1 MAVLSCRKTAPE
13 RWEEECEHG
22 EPETRAP
29 STEPTLLT
37 ARMTAWY
44 DRSLVQAPGGPT
56 SHDIVTAALGGGVGR
71 WGNSLGSLL
80 YHSQPGGG
88 ALLQVPGH
96 HRPPNSYHQ
105 TPSTGAPRA
114 VAAPGPSPVLS
125 RTRVTTRSGKQNPAL
140 LGQGLPRT
148 CTRWA
153 RGQVAETT
161 GSRES
166 GLNSASP
173 SDPKSS
179 LAPRAN
185 RPSLLLTSLSSD
197 RPRRRQRD
205 KGGCLPRRPPLGRDE
220 QVVHQD
226 RRAARA
232 PTRKQTPGHC
242 PRMAGPKL
250 WGPLTLPGISMVT

>member
-1 MAVLSCRKTAPE
+1 MALSQQP
-13 RWEEECEHG
+13 WEG
-22 EPETRAP
+22 ELADG
-29 STEPTLLT
+29 
-37 ARMTAWY
+37 ATAWAACCTTPSQAVALY
-44 DRSLVQAPGGPT
+44 SRSLDT
-56 SHDIVTAALGGGVGR
+56 IAL
-71 WGNSLGSLL
+71 
-80 YHSQPGGG
+80 
-88 ALLQVPGH
+88 
-96 HRPPNSYHQ
+96 Q

-125 RTRVTTRSGKQNPAL
+125 GTRVTTRSGKQNPAL

-197 RPRRRQRD
+197 RPCRRQRD
-205 KGGCLPRRPPLGRDE
+205 KGGCLPRRRPLGRDE
-220 QVVHQD
+220 QAVHQD